1 MQKDYGAIKLLI
13 FQNVGIFSIVACKVI
28 SPNLPYDEQF
38 DSATRIISM
47 TVFRLNTYSYG

>member
-28 SPNLPYDEQF
+28 SLNLHDKQF
-38 DSATRIISM
+38 DSTSKIISM